1 MAQSA
6 QPVPRRIKPAPAQA
20 REPVAAATQQR
31 PRRDIVE
38 TVWTLFCSIR
48 FAVVLNVALAL
59 YAMLGTVI
67 TQMQP
72 GIQRFPSEFD
82 AFMKGAEARYGAF
95 SGLLYWA
102 GFYDLYNSL
111 PFRMLV
117 VIVVFSIIICTMN
130 RWQPTLRLI
139 TRPTVRVSDPFIN
152 DLTEKAQFR
161 GVPLS
166 VDEAERAVRQAL
178 RRGRYRVLSER
189 TSDTSVHLFGDRD
202 RWSKMVT
209 FVSHAALVL
218 LILTAAGFTQIGW
231 REQSVY
237 FVPGDRVD
245 VGHGTDFMVANQGFE
260 IEYYSDGTTVK
271 EYRNTLA
278 VYEGDT
284 QVLTKT
290 ITVNDPLRYDGVN
303 YFLVSYQPV
312 LYVRATGPRG
322 DELPLKTMG
331 ASGPITA
338 TTQNGEAL
346 VDFQY
351 VSEDNMPMDLLQVQ
365 AEDAVLTFEVRY
377 YQDVARLPGENPPA
391 YVRVFKDMEFGS
403 TLFEGFIPRTGPFVV
418 PAYEDYALA
427 FRTDTATILEV
438 AMDPGLGLVGFWF
451 TIMTLGFTISLY
463 TTFTRAWARIV
474 PNPDAPGTV
483 NIVLGGLAEKNKVA
497 FERDFEKLASRVSD
511 ALGAAAG
518 KARLPSSQ
526 AMEDDEAGAQAAE

>member
-6 QPVPRRIKPAPAQA
+6 QPVPRRIKSVPAQA
-20 REPVAAATQQR
+20 DSPAVAVAQR
-31 PRRDIVE
+31 RPQRDIVE
-38 TVWTLFCSIR
+38 AVWTLFCSLR

-59 YAMLGTVI
+59 FAMLGTVI

-72 GIQRFPSEFD
+72 GVQRFPTELD
-82 AFMKGAEARYGAF
+82 AFLTSAEARYGAF
-95 SGLLYWA
+95 SGVLHWA
-102 GFYDLYNSL
+102 GFFDLYNSL

-139 TRPTVRVSDPFIN
+139 TRPSVKVSDSFI
-152 DLTEKAQFR
+152 DELTEKAHFR
-161 GVPLS
+161 GVPVTL
-166 VDEAERAVRQAL
+166 DEAEQAVSQSL
-178 RRGRYRVLSER
+178 RRGRYRVLTER
-189 TSDTSVHLFGDRD
+189 AGESYVHLFGDRD

-218 LILTAAGFTQIGW
+218 LILTAAGFTQVGW

-237 FVPGDRVD
+237 FVPGDPVD
-245 VGHGTDFMVANQGFE
+245 VGHGTDFTVANKGFE
-260 IEYYSDGTTVK
+260 IEYYEDGTTVR
-271 EYRNTLA
+271 EYRNTLV

-284 QVLTKT
+284 EVLTKT

-312 LYVRATGPRG
+312 LYVKAIGPG
-322 DELPLKTMG
+322 GEAVPLRTMG
-331 ASGPITA
+331 ASGPVTA
-338 TTQNGEAL
+338 TMQGDEAL

-365 AEDAVLTFEVRY
+365 AVDAVLTFEVRY

-391 YVRVFKDMEFGS
+391 YVRVFKDMDFGS
-403 TLFEGFIPRTGPFVV
+403 TLFEGFIPRTGSFVV
-418 PAYEDYALA
+418 PGYEAYALD
-427 FRTDTATILEV
+427 FRTGTATILEV

-451 TIMTLGFTISLY
+451 TIMTLGFTVSLY
-463 TTFTRAWARIV
+463 TTFTRAWARIM
-474 PNPDAPGTV
+474 PNPEVPGTV

-497 FERDFEKLASRVSD
+497 FERDFEKLAKRVGI

-518 KARLPSSQ
+518 TERAPLEQ
-526 AMEDDEAGAQAAE
+526 ATLEDEAGAPAAG